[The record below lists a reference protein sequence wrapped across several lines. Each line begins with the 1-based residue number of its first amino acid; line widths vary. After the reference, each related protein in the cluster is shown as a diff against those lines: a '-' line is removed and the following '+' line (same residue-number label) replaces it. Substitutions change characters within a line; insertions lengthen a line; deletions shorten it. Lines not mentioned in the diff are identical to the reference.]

1 MLPTAYPLQFE
12 RLKTAWR
19 AFVAG
24 EEGDLAW
31 LDPLV
36 LQSWRRCRPRFDP
49 YARPRPGRSGEQ
61 TFAAV
66 LKAQADLLA
75 IATPFMEDVHQ
86 FIEGSGCAVL
96 LTDGA
101 GCVLTVTGDPAGI
114 ALVESMGIEQGCYCS
129 DGHFGTNAPA
139 LALIEATPTQVVGAE
154 HYFATCHH
162 LATTAAPIHE
172 INGRIIG
179 LLTIVGLVAT
189 ATPHTLG
196 LVMAAARAIGN
207 QLQTDLYLQEANR
220 HLSEV
225 NTVLSLVSEGVISC
239 NQEGR
244 IKHVNVPAGQMF
256 QLPPQA
262 VLGHPIQE
270 VLAMPPILVEAIQ
283 HQQGVVEAEAT
294 IQANHYTVNCLA
306 TLRPVLEGGRAVGII
321 LLLRPIEQVR
331 RLVQQ
336 QFGTQATLTLD
347 DMAGDSPTMR
357 QVIRQARI
365 AARGMAPV
373 LIRGEGGVG
382 KNPLARAIHNESP
395 RAGRPFLAINC
406 QAIPHELMVSEF
418 LGHEENGV
426 SPGRPSKF
434 ELANDG
440 TLLLDQ
446 FESLSL
452 EMQATLLHLIDT
464 GHLMRLGSTRPVAI
478 NVRLIAATSANLE
491 QLVAEGSLLPHL
503 YYRFGVFNITM
514 PALRERI
521 DDLPLLAERFL
532 SRITQSR
539 HRAVWIS
546 DEAMAI
552 LRRYPWPGN
561 VRELENVL
569 ERAIHQSRDSTI
581 RLTDLPE
588 LVRTGR
594 VLTTT
599 TPQPQPILTLAD
611 AEREAIL
618 RAGWACQGHLSE
630 MAQHLGIGRT
640 TLWRKLKELRLDPN
654 QFKR

>member
-1 MLPTAYPLQFE
+1 MLPTSYPLQLE
-12 RLKTAWR
+12 RLEATWR
-19 AFVAG
+19 TFMAG
-24 EEGDLAW
+24 EEGDFAW

-61 TFAAV
+61 TLAAI
-66 LKAQADLLA
+66 LKTQADLLA
-75 IATPFMEDVHQ
+75 IATPFLEDVDQ
-86 FIEGSGCAVL
+86 FIEGSGCVVL

-101 GCVLTVTGDPAGI
+101 GCVLALMGDPAGI
-114 ALVESMGIEQGCYCS
+114 VLAASIGIGQGCYCS
-129 DGHFGTNAPA
+129 EGQFGTNAA
-139 LALIEATPTQVVGAE
+139 SLTLIEATPTQVVGAE

-162 LATTAAPIHE
+162 LVTTAALIHE
-172 INGRIIG
+172 PNGRIMG
-179 LLTIVGLVAT
+179 LLTIVGPVAT
-189 ATPHTLG
+189 ATSHTLG
-196 LVMAAARAIGN
+196 LVMAAARAIEN

-220 HLSEV
+220 HLGEV
-225 NTVLSLVSEGVISC
+225 NTILSLISEGVISC
-239 NQEGR
+239 NREGR
-244 IKHVNVPAGQMF
+244 IKHVNAPAGQMF
-256 QLPPQA
+256 QLSPQA
-262 VLGHPIQE
+262 VLGHPIQT
-270 VLAMPPILVEAIQ
+270 VLEMPAALVEAIQ
-283 HQQGVVEAEAT
+283 HHQSVVAAEVT
-294 IQANHYTVNCLA
+294 IQANHYAINCQI
-306 TLRPVLEGGRAVGII
+306 TLRPVLEGGRPVGII
-321 LLLRPIEQVR
+321 LLFRPIEQVR

-357 QVIRQARI
+357 QVMRQARI
-365 AARGMAPV
+365 AARGTAPV

-382 KNPLARAIHNESP
+382 KNPLAQAIHNESP
-395 RAGRPFLAINC
+395 RAAGPFFAINC

-418 LGHEENGV
+418 LGHEENGIL
-426 SPGRPSKF
+426 PGRPSKF

-446 FESLSL
+446 FENLSL

-464 GHLMRLGSTRPVAI
+464 GHLMRLGSTRPVSI

-514 PALRERI
+514 PPLRERI

-532 SRITQSR
+532 ARITQSR
-539 HRAVWIS
+539 HQAVWIG
-546 DEAMAI
+546 DEAMAV

-569 ERAIHQSRDSTI
+569 ERAIHQSRDNTI

-599 TPQPQPILTLAD
+599 TPQPQPILTLAE

-618 RAGWACQGHLSE
+618 RAGWACHGRLSE

-640 TLWRKLKELRLDPN
+640 TLWRKLKELHLDPN
-654 QFKR
+654 QFKQ